1 MPEHHLD
8 SVRSIYDERSEQYD
22 ENQVHV
28 KQAHDYVEWAQLR
41 ERECV
46 LDLACGT
53 GLVTLEAKRVVG
65 PAGHVVGIDI
75 SDGMLNVA
83 RRKAGTEGVDV
94 LFLNHDIADLRGLDL
109 LPEGKV
115 GFDVITCA
123 SALILLQQPLEAVT
137 MWKTL
142 LSPGGRLVTDVQT
155 KDANV
160 VMNIFAAIAPELGE
174 DMPWNAQQWQ
184 WQADLEQ
191 LMVDAGL
198 NVQKIFETGAY
209 VTTHYDQRSAPEL
222 FDQAVEKSMYKVFGR
237 EPVRAKAKALFLKHF
252 TDIAGDEGVVS
263 EECRFWVVV
272 ASSP

>member
-1 MPEHHLD
+1 MPQPHLD

-28 KQAHDYVEWAQLR
+28 KQAHDYVEWAQLK
-41 ERECV
+41 EGECV

-65 PAGHVVGIDI
+65 PSGYVFGIDI

-83 RRKAGTEGVDV
+83 WRKAEAEGVDV
-94 LFLNHDIADLRGLDL
+94 QFLNHDIADLRGLDL

-123 SALILLQQPLEAVT
+123 AALILLPDPLQAVS

-155 KDANV
+155 KDANI
-160 VMNIFAAIAPELGE
+160 VMKIFATIAPDLGE
-174 DMPWNAQQWQ
+174 EIPWNAQQWQ
-184 WQADLEQ
+184 SQADLEQ

-198 NVQKIFETGAY
+198 TVQKIFETEAY
-209 VTTHYDQRSAPEL
+209 ATTRYDQKSAPNL

-237 EPVRAKAKALFLKHF
+237 EPVRAKAMFLKHF
-252 TDIAGDEGVVS
+252 ADIAGPEGVVND
-263 EECRFWVVV
+263 ECRFWVVV
-272 ASSP
+272 ALRP